1 MILKVNNAMEDIA
14 GDILETTKNAGGEGS
29 SVMQLL
35 IKAEETETEVRIFPE
50 EVLDEMKVLL
60 LAGYE
65 TTAITLT
72 WILVE
77 LCKHRDVQAKLR
89 AELSQL
95 PSEEVDYGQLTSLPY
110 LDAVVHEILRLHPA
124 IPELTRIANEDD
136 IISLNTP
143 IADAT
148 GRVIDH
154 VAIAKGT
161 LVATSMQYVN
171 KCERVWGPDAA
182 SLRPE
187 RWLAAEAP
195 GAGGVQ
201 GHRHLFTFVEGPR
214 MCLGKKFVLAQV
226 KTALLVMIRNFEF
239 EFEHGAKIEIETVQ
253 GLLPRPRITNKNGLG
268 VPLRVRRV
276 A

>member
-1 MILKVNNAMEDIA
+1 MEDIA

-124 IPELTRIANEDD
+124 IPELTRIV
-136 IISLNTP
+136 SLVCSSTVL
-143 IADAT
+143 
-148 GRVIDH
+148 R
-154 VAIAKGT
+154 K
-161 LVATSMQYVN
+161 
-171 KCERVWGPDAA
+171 
-182 SLRPE
+182 SLPT
-187 RWLAAEAP
+187 
-195 GAGGVQ
+195 
-201 GHRHLFTFVEGPR
+201 H
-214 MCLGKKFVLAQV
+214 
-226 KTALLVMIRNFEF
+226 I
-239 EFEHGAKIEIETVQ
+239 
-253 GLLPRPRITNKNGLG
+253 
-268 VPLRVRRV
+268 
-276 A
+276 